1 MKGLTALDESET
13 GLEDEVEDSAG
24 TEKSDFQRFKLFA
37 ACIQMDSRVNKL
49 KKLFL
54 YMNLENLQ
62 VLSRRNG

>member
-24 TEKSDFQRFKLFA
+24 TEKSDFQLFKLFS

-49 KKLFL
+49 KKTFPLHEL
-54 YMNLENLQ
+54 GKLTSSVQ
-62 VLSRRNG
+62 T

>member
-24 TEKSDFQRFKLFA
+24 TEKSDFQRLKLFA

-49 KKLFL
+49 KKTFPLHEL
-54 YMNLENLQ
+54 GKLTSS
-62 VLSRRNG
+62 VRT